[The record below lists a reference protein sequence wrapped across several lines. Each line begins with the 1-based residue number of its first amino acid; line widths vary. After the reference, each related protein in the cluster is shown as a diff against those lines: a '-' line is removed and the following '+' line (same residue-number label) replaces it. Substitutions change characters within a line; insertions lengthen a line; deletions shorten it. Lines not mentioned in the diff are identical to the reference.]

1 MTKQTTVQQ
10 IITLNVPGANPA
22 AAGLPMEGWE
32 NKAWEKA
39 DILDWDTLLS
49 LEVDPPLGINSLA
62 EGFGVCLKKN
72 NKLHVYFKWEGI
84 ESAYL
89 VENTF

>member
-1 MTKQTTVQQ
+1 MATFVPNKTDHYLYRVMSAIKLKEATVLQ
-10 IITLNVPGANPA
+10 IITLNLPGASPA
-22 AAGLPMEGWE
+22 VAGLPMEGWE

-62 EGFGVCLKKN
+62 EGFGVCLKTN
-72 NKLHVYFKWEGI
+72 VN
-84 ESAYL
+84 
-89 VENTF
+89 